1 MVFQYLNMFSIAAEQ
16 REFHDWR
23 KLVKRER
30 NFTALFQSMHKIC
43 CWLQPLRAGLQ
54 AVSAFFSYSMT
65 RDSKSI
71 YLQYNACDHHNSYRT
86 FSLAEFRP

>member
-30 NFTALFQSMHKIC
+30 NFTALFQSMPKIR
-43 CWLQPLRAGLQ
+43 CWLQPRELGSKL
-54 AVSAFFSYSMT
+54 SALSSA
-65 RDSKSI
+65 I
-71 YLQYNACDHHNSYRT
+71 Q
-86 FSLAEFRP
+86 